1 MISISSFLNLILIL
15 VEERDIDFFGNIK
28 LKVLLGYI
36 PTFSG
41 ILSFKVTHLQV
52 FPFEI

>member
-1 MISISSFLNLILIL
+1 M
-15 VEERDIDFFGNIK
+15 EERDIDLFGSIK

-41 ILSFKVTHLQV
+41 RLSLKVTHLQV